1 MTLQASVR
9 TSFSTSSFAMHT
21 GFQTSARGSQSTSP
35 ASAWRFIVLS
45 NRTQAGLR
53 NTYSQIRID
62 SAHTVCNPGKPLNW
76 TTDTAVN
83 VALERVGSIQVDCL
97 PASPVVARE
106 AAPMPIERRMDEP
119 MASASQV
126 SARLAGNHLQLK
138 SMLAEAAHD
147 IRTPLGVARQILNR
161 LSTQVRGRGSLSHQD
176 MELLESA
183 NERLQQATEW
193 VDGILVPGKLA
204 GAEQP
209 NIRQRF
215 YPHQLLNILRPIV
228 EPLARAKGVKLEW
241 IGWDR
246 SLPRLLLD
254 ANKLTR
260 VMLNLIENA
269 IEASETGDPV
279 QVKVAWQ
286 NNVTQRLLLSVE
298 DQGAGLPKPLLSYLN
313 GSSGSRAPMECG
325 IGLQTVKALSGS
337 LGTFSAQIVPRG
349 GSLMRITVPVDNRAA
364 LIRSW
369 LIQQSREVPQRGTKR
384 SPGIGLMMLR
394 SVGADANRVDRM
406 IQERVS
412 ANDFVY
418 RVSEDRW
425 LMLSMNDATIH
436 SDGMANM
443 RREIE
448 DSLDNAGSLHGQ
460 LVYVWPNVDLS
471 QLHFASD
478 ERNLLPHLSQAVAQ
492 KFDEL
497 AGNRVPPIDQ
507 LQGGWDRSSMRKPAS
522 RGQIVRVDT
531 SADQK
536 KAMDRHTPI
545 STGSTIPQATAGAID
560 LLNTDPEVFSK
571 LPLQWAGVEYH
582 D

>member
-1 MTLQASVR
+1 MTLQASVP
-9 TSFSTSSFAMHT
+9 TNFSTSNFAMHT
-21 GFQTSARGSQSTSP
+21 GIQSSMQGTQIKSP

-62 SAHTVCNPGKPLNW
+62 SAHTLTNPGKPLNW
-76 TTDTAVN
+76 TTDTAIN
-83 VALERVGSIQVDCL
+83 AGFERIGSIQVDCL

-106 AAPMPIERRMDEP
+106 AVPTLLERRMDEP
-119 MASASQV
+119 LPTASQPG
-126 SARLAGNHLQLK
+126 ARLAGNHLQLK

-161 LSTQVRGRGSLSHQD
+161 LSTQVRGRGTLSSQD

-228 EPLARAKGVKLEW
+228 EPLAKAKGVKLEW

-269 IEASETGDPV
+269 IDASETGDPV

-313 GSSGSRAPMECG
+313 GSSGARVPEECG

-369 LIQQSREVPQRGTKR
+369 LIQQSREVSQRGMKR
-384 SPGIGLMMLR
+384 SPGIGLMLLR
-394 SVGADANRVDRM
+394 SVGADSNRVDRM

-425 LMLSMNDATIH
+425 LMLSMNEVAIH
-436 SDGMANM
+436 SDGMASM

-448 DSLDNAGSLHGQ
+448 DSLANAGSLHGQ

-471 QLHFASD
+471 QLHLSSD
-478 ERNLLPHLSQAVAQ
+478 ERNLLPHLAQAISQ

-507 LQGGWDRSSMRKPAS
+507 LQGGWDRFAMRKPGA

-536 KAMDRHTPI
+536 KAMDRHNSI
-545 STGSTIPQATAGAID
+545 SSGSPFCQRPQDRLI
-560 LLNTDPEVFSK
+560 F
-571 LPLQWAGVEYH
+571 
-582 D
+582 